1 MKHLFRKGLLFGM
14 GLFLGKR
21 IVFGICEMVN
31 IIFIKYV
38 LRKYWDTDC
47 PEHPWNKNFTE
58 ANEKPDV
65 KHPIGFRKD

>member
-38 LRKYWDTDC
+38 PRKYWDINC
-47 PEHPWNKNFTE
+47 PEHPFAKINNK
-58 ANEKPDV
+58 KDV
-65 KHPIGFRKD
+65 KQNPIGFRKD